1 MTNAMAPDARLTLC
15 GSISLYPV
23 SLGAAMH
30 LAGYRALGLPF
41 TYVPFRVTDLGG
53 AITGM
58 RALGIRGLGVSMP
71 YKQEIMPLLDE
82 IDPPAARIGA
92 VNTVVQEDGR
102 LRGYNTDGVG
112 AVRALEE
119 IGPVKGA
126 RALVLGAGGA
136 GRAVAHGL
144 ADAGAAVVV
153 ANRSLD
159 KAEALAA
166 EVGGNA
172 RGADEAEHAA
182 SYDLVVNATSV
193 GMGEIAAKSP
203 VPEEAMRPGLVVMDI
218 VYKPIETAL
227 VRAANRRGARVIHG
241 GRMLLHQ
248 AARQFELYT
257 GERAP
262 LDVMDAALR
271 EQITRLG

>member
-1 MTNAMAPDARLTLC
+1 
-15 GSISLYPV
+15 
-23 SLGAAMH
+23 MH

-82 IDPPAARIGA
+82 IDPLAARIGA

-102 LRGYNTDGVG
+102 LRGYNTDCVG

-119 IGPVKGA
+119 LGPVKGA

-166 EVGGNA
+166 EVGGSA
-172 RGADEAEHAA
+172 RGADEAKHAA
-182 SYDLVVNATSV
+182 RYDVVVNATSV
-193 GMGEIAAKSP
+193 GMGEIAAESAGQRLGAPLRQAELRPQTP
-203 VPEEAMRPGLVVMDI
+203 VPEDAMRPGLVVMDI

-227 VRAANRRGARVIHG
+227 VRAASRRGARVIHG

-262 LDVMDAALR
+262 LDAMDAALR
-271 EQITRLG
+271 EQIARLG